1 MPSLVLRLGGMLA
14 FMGAAALL
22 AGALFCIAYAIGTGN
37 RRLARRIALG
47 SAAAAAGY
55 ALLLM
60 AGPLLTRSRTL
71 LPGEELSFCGFD
83 CHLHVSATSERL
95 DDSLDVT
102 LRLRSDAKAAP
113 EHPRRLRVVVTDGAG
128 REFLPQQALPPDPLP
143 AGASVSRTL
152 RFIVPGDVASPR
164 LLVSWRG
171 WPNYL
176 IPGPENPLVQ
186 RKASLLLASAD

>member
-22 AGALFCIAYAIGTGN
+22 AGALFGIAYAIGTGN

-102 LRLRSDAKAAP
+102 LRLRSDAKAAAAAHPGRDQPP
-113 EHPRRLRVVVTDGAG
+113 ERC
-128 REFLPQQALPPDPLP
+128 P
-143 AGASVSRTL
+143 ATSRAAAH
-152 RFIVPGDVASPR
+152 R
-164 LLVSWRG
+164 
-171 WPNYL
+171 
-176 IPGPENPLVQ
+176 
-186 RKASLLLASAD
+186 